1 MNSTLRA
8 KLMARLMKNAK
19 GFTLIELLVV
29 IVIVG
34 VLSAVAVPTFL
45 NQVRR
50 SRVAEAQAGL
60 DVFGTAAEVFR
71 FDNGA
76 YPTVVGDIENSYVDG
91 VWADTS
97 TNYNLAVANGAAG
110 GVNFTATGI
119 GAAYEASPGTALS
132 CVLGLGADSALTN
145 IDANDATPRACNLP

>member
-1 MNSTLRA
+1 MNSNLRT
-8 KLMARLMKNAK
+8 KMIARLLKNAK

-60 DVFGTAAEVFR
+60 DVVSSASEVYRFDVGIYPDRINALEGNYFDDTWTQSAPNYQTISAASASAFADGMQWTASADGTDLAYTVDGTAA
-71 FDNGA
+71 N
-76 YPTVVGDIENSYVDG
+76 P
-91 VWADTS
+91 
-97 TNYNLAVANGAAG
+97 
-110 GVNFTATGI
+110 
-119 GAAYEASPGTALS
+119 LS
-132 CVLGLGADSALTN
+132 CAIGLGAQNTGA
-145 IDANDATPRACNLP
+145 IACNN

>member
-8 KLMARLMKNAK
+8 KMMARLMKNAK

-60 DVFGTAAEVFR
+60 DVIGTASQVFS
-71 FDNGA
+71 FDEGV
-76 YPTVVGDIENSYVDG
+76 YPDDNADIQGIYYDG
-91 VWADTS
+91 TWADQVP
-97 TNYNLAVANGAAG
+97 NYGDAPAAAG
-110 GVNFTATGI
+110 ADAAGVTWTATAE
-119 GAAYEASPGTALS
+119 AAATAYVNAAGDPLE
-132 CVLGLGADSALTN
+132 CVLGLGDQAG
-145 IDANDATPRACNLP
+145 ATTLDDGQGCNL

>member
-60 DVFGTAAEVFR
+60 DVVGTASQVYA
-71 FDNGA
+71 FDNSLYPSLNSQLEGTYYDGTWTAQVPNYQAPVASNNTAAGVTWTTTAQAASTAYVNSAGA
-76 YPTVVGDIENSYVDG
+76 ALQCILGVGDRAGDSNV
-91 VWADTS
+91 S
-97 TNYNLAVANGAAG
+97 TGQG
-110 GVNFTATGI
+110 
-119 GAAYEASPGTALS
+119 
-132 CVLGLGADSALTN
+132 
-145 IDANDATPRACNLP
+145 CNL

>member
-8 KLMARLMKNAK
+8 KLMARMMKNAK

-60 DVFGTAAEVFR
+60 AAVGTASEVYR
-71 FDNGA
+71 FDEGT
-76 YPTVVGDIENSYVDG
+76 YTGDITDLENSYIDSTWAATAPNYQNVAGAGPDVDG
-91 VWADTS
+91 VLW
-97 TNYNLAVANGAAG
+97 
-110 GVNFTATGI
+110 TASSDGTD
-119 GAAYEASPGTALS
+119 AAYTTNGTVALS
-132 CVLGLGADSALTN
+132 CDLGLGDQAGTETDPV
-145 IDANDATPRACNLP
+145 DDGCNLP